1 MIIGNDKPV
10 RIIGYSQSSMTQEFV
25 GEISCTRPVD
35 VIGTQDFL
43 NDPDPQFQYIVAIS
57 VDFAERKNVIDTVDS
72 LDLDLI
78 TVISDQSLV
87 GNNPAPTI
95 QPGTFIFPFCNIGL
109 GAVIGRHCVINPY
122 TMIGHYSTIGR
133 NCILRSGVMITDKST
148 IGNNCVF
155 NIRSTVTN
163 HATVVDDVQLMA
175 FANVAKDIATPGR
188 YIGSTARKFIGS

>member
-1 MIIGNDKPV
+1 MIIGNNKPIRV
-10 RIIGYSQSSMTQEFV
+10 IGYAESSMTHEIV
-25 GEISCTRPVD
+25 GEISRTSSVS

-43 NDPDPQFQYIVAIS
+43 NNPDFQFQYIVSVS
-57 VDFAERKNVIDTVDS
+57 VDFEERKNVIDTVDD

-87 GNNPAPTI
+87 GNRPAPVI
-95 QPGTFIFPFCNIGL
+95 QPGTFIFPFCSIGL
-109 GAVIGRHCVINPY
+109 GATIGRHCIISAY
-122 TMIGHYSTIGR
+122 SMIGHYSTIGC
-133 NCILRSGVMITDKST
+133 NCVLRPGVMITDKSL

-163 HATVVDDVQLMA
+163 RATIVDNVELMA
-175 FANVAKDIATPGR
+175 FANVAKNITVPGR

>member
-10 RIIGYSQSSMTQEFV
+10 RIIGYTESSMTQEFV
-25 GEISCTRPVD
+25 GEISRTSPVVVIRP
-35 VIGTQDFL
+35 QDFL
-43 NDPDPQFQYIVAIS
+43 NDPDPQFQYIVS
-57 VDFAERKNVIDTVDS
+57 VSFDFAERKAVIDTVDS
-72 LDLDLI
+72 LELDLI
-78 TVISDQSLV
+78 TIISDQSLV
-87 GNNPAPTI
+87 GNNPAPVI

-109 GAVIGRHCVINPY
+109 GAAIGRHCIINPY
-122 TMIGHYSTIGR
+122 SMIGHYSTIGR

-163 HATVVDDVQLMA
+163 RVTIVDDVQLMA
-175 FANVAKDIATPGR
+175 FANVAKDITTPGR